1 MRDQEPLLA
10 YLALMTVR
18 NEGLDPDGE
27 CLREVLRLVNRGRR
41 RIRRIAV
48 RN

>member
-10 YLALMTVR
+10 YLALMTVKD
-18 NEGLDPDGE
+18 EGLDPDKDG
-27 CLREVLRLVNRGRR
+27 LREVLRLVNRGRR